1 MMDDLIH
8 TKQVWT
14 WRNPMKLASS
24 RWKHSYWY
32 KSCFLETWQIAYRVS
47 VGKALRGYSKTC
59 QFLEKESGTH
69 QLLWIFHRNKIFLH
83 LTCLNLDNLHLS
95 WRFGT
100 HQFKI
105 LAEPLTYS
113 PQELRTACL
122 SILKMMHS
130 NSDEFS
136 PFLTFLST
144 RLSYIHDF
152 AHSCLKFNWGK
163 KIRQKECHYLLH
175 HLVLFQNTY
184 KMPSWKG

>member
-59 QFLEKESGTH
+59 QFLEKESRTH

-136 PFLTFLST
+136 PFFDISEHKVELHSWLCTQLFKVQLRKENKTKRVS
-144 RLSYIHDF
+144 LF
-152 AHSCLKFNWGK
+152 AAPPSVISKYL
-163 KIRQKECHYLLH
+163 QKA
-175 HLVLFQNTY
+175 Q
-184 KMPSWKG
+184 